1 MELQLCTRC
10 HKDYADPGR
19 HQCPACLAYAR
30 LKYQA
35 KQAKCKTN
43 QLCRRCGKRP
53 PVEGYVHCQEC
64 IDYTNSK
71 SRTYYRKNAER
82 IQSNE
87 DRKAK
92 ARARE
97 KARREQAIAKGL
109 CDRCMKYP
117 AAPGFKSC
125 QACLDKRHQRY
136 KEKKERLT
144 WTPPRKNP

>member
-43 QLCRRCGKRP
+43 QLCRRCGKRT

-92 ARARE
+92 AR
-97 KARREQAIAKGL
+97 
-109 CDRCMKYP
+109 KYP
-117 AAPGFKSC
+117 AVPGFKSC

-136 KEKKERLT
+136 KERKERLT